1 MKKFLLLVLFVPLV
15 SFSQNETRNNNGLQN
30 LLKQAEK
37 IVGNIDFNKKSVETS
52 DSDTEKLIINL
63 WKNYSKAFE
72 YKDYNK
78 VASFFTFPATF
89 GISSTPTTFNYK
101 AELIDR
107 YKLIREVN
115 MQEGYKYSLL
125 DDYEFFQLSQNT
137 CVVKATYSR
146 YNTDYNKIYTG
157 QGLYFYKRINN
168 SWKLYAIDSIQ

>member
-1 MKKFLLLVLFVPLV
+1 MPAVLTADVTGDGRKDLLVQKGKDTLMIFQGTEGPQM
-15 SFSQNETRNNNGLQN
+15 F
-30 LLKQAEK
+30 
-37 IVGNIDFNKKSVETS
+37 DKKSVETS

-101 AELIDR
+101 DELIDR

-125 DDYEFFQLSQNT
+125 ENHEFYQLSQNI
-137 CVVKATYSR
+137 CLVKATYSR
-146 YNTDYNKIYTG
+146 YDGNYNKIYTG
-157 QGLYFYKRINN
+157 KGVYFYKNVN
-168 SWKLYAIDSIQ
+168 GSWKLYAVDSL

>member
-1 MKKFLLLVLFVPLV
+1 MKKLFLLVLFVPLI

-37 IVGNIDFNKKSVETS
+37 LVGNIDFNKKSVETS

-101 AELIDR
+101 DELIDR

-125 DDYEFFQLSQNT
+125 ENHEFYQLSQNI
-137 CVVKATYSR
+137 CLVKATYSR
-146 YNTDYNKIYTG
+146 YDGNYNKIYTG
-157 QGLYFYKRINN
+157 KGVYFYKNVN
-168 SWKLYAIDSIQ
+168 GSWKLYAVDSL

>member
-15 SFSQNETRNNNGLQN
+15 SFSQNEIRNNNGLQN

-52 DSDTEKLIINL
+52 DSDTEKLVINL

-78 VASFFTFPATF
+78 VASFFTLPATF

-101 AELIDR
+101 DELIDR

-168 SWKLYAIDSIQ
+168 TWKLYAIDSL